1 MTTANAQ
8 HKLHWYDHLFV
19 NINWFALTLRSQV
32 LAGLVVPLLVQTF
45 VGEARKGS
53 YFGTIRLWALM
64 VALLTQALFGL
75 LSDHFRSRW
84 GRRRLFVVA
93 GTLLE
98 VMLIM
103 SMAWIAGLSGMTGYT
118 VLFIVYIL
126 SMVSSNL
133 SQGGTQGLI
142 PDVVPPE
149 QRGITS
155 GVKMLLEVP
164 LPLVLVGLVIAP
176 MVSKG
181 NMTGALVAT
190 CVAML
195 VCMALTLLVR
205 EKSTADAPPSPLNW
219 RPLLSLLLMTV
230 VFTAIILGLGQVVKL
245 AVSTS
250 PNASRLFF
258 GAIGVLAMVLAV
270 VVGIFASLAV
280 HLDRTVRQS
289 TPFIWWTISRLA
301 ALVAINNLATFLLYF
316 LQEKFNMP
324 TNEAVSLAG
333 LLPMVLGGFIVIFG
347 LIAGWLSDRYNRK
360 LLTVIGG
367 VIGAIGIVVMLVGS
381 TIPVMYV
388 AAGVI
393 GLSYALFNVA
403 SWALGTEIIPQARSG
418 EFLGLQNLAGAG
430 AGAIGAYIG
439 GTIADHSGYTLMMA
453 MFGVMFLLAAGS
465 ALFIRVEKGVSQ

>member
-1 MTTANAQ
+1 MTAATAQ
-8 HKLHWYDHLFV
+8 RKLHWYEHIFV

-32 LAGLVVPLLVQTF
+32 LAGLIVPLLVQQF
-45 VGEARKGS
+45 VGEAQKGS

-64 VALLTQALFGL
+64 VALLTQAFFGL

-84 GRRRLFVVA
+84 GRRRPFVVV

-98 VMLIM
+98 VVLIL

-164 LPLVLVGLVIAP
+164 LPLILVGLVIAP

-181 NMTGALVAT
+181 NMMGALVAT
-190 CVAML
+190 VVAML
-195 VCMALTLLVR
+195 ACMGLTLLVR
-205 EKSTADAPPSPLNW
+205 EKSTADAPASPPDW
-219 RPLLSLLLMTV
+219 RPLLSLVLMTV
-230 VFTAIILGLGQVVKL
+230 VFTAIILGLGQVVKWTVATL
-245 AVSTS
+245 ES
-250 PNASRLFF
+250 ASRFTF
-258 GAIGVLAMVLAV
+258 GVIGVVAMLVAV

-280 HLDRTVRQS
+280 HQDLTVRRS

-316 LQEKFNMP
+316 LQDKFGMP
-324 TNEAVSLAG
+324 ANEAVSLAG
-333 LLPMVLGGFIVIFG
+333 LLPMVLGGFVVLFG
-347 LIAGWLSDRYNRK
+347 LVAGWLSDRYDRK
-360 LLTVIGG
+360 LLTALGA
-367 VIGAIGIVVMLVGS
+367 VIGAIGVVVMIVGS
-381 TIPVMYV
+381 NIPMMYV
-388 AAGVI
+388 AAAVI

-403 SWALGTEIIPQARSG
+403 SWALGTDIIPQERAG

-453 MFGVMFLLAAGS
+453 MFGVMFLLAA
-465 ALFIRVEKGVSQ
+465 AATLFIRVKKA